1 MHRVCLQA
9 RESSKEC
16 TLSAGLGPVIVVWF
30 CCAKFLPLMHTM
42 SHNTPV
48 TQPVTV
54 RGRLGTWLVHWR
66 ERWAAAETPT

>member
-30 CCAKFLPLMHTM
+30 CCAMFLPLMHTM

-48 TQPVTV
+48 TQH
-54 RGRLGTWLVHWR
+54 TWPR
-66 ERWAAAETPT
+66 QP